1 MHIRAFGMSLVG
13 FVPYF
18 MFISIFILLP
28 IFAIAVAFFL
38 LRFIYRRLSTFVDLK
53 SSFLSIVIVLTSL
66 AAMANNASACS
77 INTNLKPP
85 PRSDVVDNADIVVI
99 GQVMGG
105 GFTLNGSTIRVEKY
119 LKGSGP
125 HILFTEGYSNDLM
138 PSYCGIKNDF
148 WSRKIYY
155 FQDNA
160 VTTNQTAAWKIW
172 SYERSELADDATV
185 TEISSYT
192 GHLADPSPS
201 PFKIHA
207 AAVLILLHTE
217 DFLFITYSC
226 LIPLG
231 SLLAVFL
238 LHRVLHRR
246 RKVKLPMPE

>member
-1 MHIRAFGMSLVG
+1 MTQFGKSLLLSVVVG
-13 FVPYF
+13 
-18 MFISIFILLP
+18 IICL
-28 IFAIAVAFFL
+28 AVF
-38 LRFIYRRLSTFVDLK
+38 T
-53 SSFLSIVIVLTSL
+53 
-66 AAMANNASACS
+66 NNASACS

-85 PRSDVVDNADIVVI
+85 PRSDVVDNADIVII

-119 LKGSGP
+119 LKGNGP
-125 HILFTEGYSNDLM
+125 HIIFTEGYSNDLM
-138 PSYCGIKNDF
+138 PSYCGGGNNF

-155 FQDNA
+155 FRDNA

-172 SYERSELADDATV
+172 SYEGSELADGATV

-201 PFKIHA
+201 SFKIHA
-207 AAVLILLHTE
+207 AAVLLYLHTE
-217 DFLFITYSC
+217 DFQLITFSC

-238 LHRVLHRR
+238 LHRVLHLRR
-246 RKVKLPMPE
+246 QVKLPTPEQT